1 MLFPVLLCCMPAC
14 TYWTLASSLSA
25 MSNLR
30 WILSAKICYCLPKA
44 KAHHAA
50 SASCHL
56 RPAVRV
62 LSLLQHCYHLLF
74 SYLPSERSKYPWI
87 LLPLPFSFA
96 PFSGSLVHD
105 LQDFLSLLLKCQLCS
120 CIYAQVEHQP
130 DIPSR
135 MHLLSILEKCSP
147 SAKLI
152 RCIQKAINHQLAD
165 KHYLLLKQLP
175 QKVTASSL
183 GRHKISHLSHIL
195 VILTNL
201 HYSNDCTQTT
211 CFRASSICLLNP
223 GRDYLPQ

>member
-1 MLFPVLLCCMPAC
+1 MSLPIQSQGTPCSFCILSSQTCCASAQVSSS
-14 TYWTLASSLSA
+14 TATTSSSL
-25 MSNLR
+25 
-30 WILSAKICYCLPKA
+30 ICLQKEANIPEF
-44 KAHHAA
+44 
-50 SASCHL
+50 SCH
-56 RPAVRV
+56 
-62 LSLLQHCYHLLF
+62 F
-74 SYLPSERSKYPWI
+74 PS
-87 LLPLPFSFA
+87 SFA
-96 PFSGSLVHD
+96 PFSGSLVHG
-105 LQDFLSLLLKCQLCS
+105 LQDFLSLLPKCQHCS

-130 DIPSR
+130 NIPSR

-165 KHYLLLKQLP
+165 KHYLLLRQLP

-183 GRHKISHLSHIL
+183 GRHKIPHLSHIL